1 MHSGFEK
8 PFIRIHLL
16 YHANQKA
23 ITPEG
28 IQAEINSHGYH
39 VSPQEVQ
46 QELNHLASE
55 GYLTANG
62 SQYSITTS
70 GEGELQSVQQHLE
83 TLYQEVVQNKKA
95 VSSM

>member
-28 IQAEINSHGYH
+28 IQPEINSHGYQ
-39 VSPQEVQ
+39 VSPHEIQ
-46 QELNHLASE
+46 QELTHLANE

-62 SQYSITTS
+62 SQYSITTN
-70 GEGELQSVQQHLE
+70 GKGELQSVQQHLE
-83 TLYQEVVQNKKA
+83 PLYQEVKA
-95 VSSM
+95 ESSI